1 MINRDSIKKWFAD
14 NGDITH
20 NLNHN
25 LNKNSIVLDI
35 GGYTGVWAS
44 QILEKYGC
52 HIYIL
57 EPVPDFYE
65 VLERRFSNCPNI
77 STKMVGV
84 SSDISK
90 EINIDLDGDATLCLH
105 NSPSGAIKIR
115 LSPIEEI
122 LEDFEI
128 QEIDL
133 VQINIEGA
141 EYSVLEEWLRSGT
154 ITRFKKLQIQ
164 FHEVGYADCIVE
176 RAKIQNKLSDLG
188 YTKVFDY
195 PFVWEAWEK

>member
-1 MINRDSIKKWFAD
+1 MLNRESIKKWFAD
-14 NGDITH
+14 SGDATH
-20 NLNHN
+20 NLDHD

-65 VLERRFSNCPNI
+65 VIERRFSNCPNV
-77 STKMVGV
+77 SSKMIGV
-84 SSDISK
+84 SSDINK
-90 EINIDLDGDATLCLH
+90 EINIDLDGDATLCL
-105 NSPSGAIKIR
+105 NDSPNGDIKIC

-122 LEDFEI
+122 LEDFDI

-141 EYSVLEEWLRSGT
+141 EYSVLQEWLRSGI

-164 FHEVGYADCIVE
+164 FHEVEGIECIIE
-176 RAKIQNKLSDLG
+176 RHKIQNKLSDLG

-195 PFVWEAWEK
+195 PFVWEAWKK